1 MAKESFDLIS
11 SVLRGGAY
19 DPDTQEL
26 DLSFSSGRTYTLRNV
41 APSVVDELRNASSPG
56 AYFKDR
62 MKGRY

>member
-56 AYFKDR
+56 A
-62 MKGRY
+62 